1 MDDQNLIQKDLIK
14 RIVGDARGAV
24 GIRLCAIGVN
34 LGIFDNLAEYGP
46 ATSQELAE
54 RMKLDERY
62 LREWSLGMFSLG
74 YLDFDKV
81 SRKISLNKE
90 FIPVLVEEG
99 GKFSQKGLI
108 EILNS
113 SLLPYHELLN
123 SFKNGGGINYDK
135 IDQGFWNGIDQTGC
149 TRYRHFLVTDWVDKM
164 PELKSRL
171 ETGSVTFADFG
182 CGSGRSTVEMAK
194 KFPKSQFFG
203 FDLFEPNIERAQ
215 KIALE
220 SGVKDNLKFMQWD
233 VSNPLTEKFDFV
245 ACFDLIHDMIDP
257 LEGMK
262 TIRKAVK
269 DDGIFVLM
277 DIKCEDDPADNE
289 GPMVPF
295 MYAMSLHF
303 CMTTS
308 LANNGAGLGTVGL
321 PESKVKEYCDLVG
334 FKTVKRIETDHPL
347 NSVFEIRP

>member
-1 MDDQNLIQKDLIK
+1 MDENNLPQKDLIK
-14 RIVGDARGAV
+14 KIVGDARGAV
-24 GIRLCAIGVN
+24 GIRLCAIGVD
-34 LGIFDNLAEYGP
+34 LGIFEDLAKNGP
-46 ATSQELAE
+46 ATSQELAD
-54 RMKLDERY
+54 RMNLDERY
-62 LREWSLGMFSLG
+62 LREWGLGMFSLG

-171 ETGSVTFADFG
+171 ELGSVTFADF
-182 CGSGRSTVEMAK
+182 T
-194 KFPKSQFFG
+194 
-203 FDLFEPNIERAQ
+203 
-215 KIALE
+215 
-220 SGVKDNLKFMQWD
+220 QWD

-321 PESKVKEYCDLVG
+321 PEAKVKEYCDLVG